1 LKAFSVIKSN
11 VTVKN
16 VKEKD
21 IDGGSFMSLQHRLHW
36 FDQQPRAY
44 TTGTVEYI
52 HDQWVFFEDE
62 CEEASLL
69 DDYLGK
75 EVEVFHF
82 NQWVKGVL
90 REGGILF
97 FRNACYHLQ
106 NGDAVRFRK
115 ILRAGYQML
124 LDDLSDEA
132 FLRFAIMLNQL
143 SFSLYDC
150 IYCYHH
156 SMFQHDR
163 GVNFLMFD
171 NTDTICSV
179 QHHYQ
184 KTGLTYDRFEFT
196 LANGKR
202 ALITLMRG

>member
-1 LKAFSVIKSN
+1 
-11 VTVKN
+11 
-16 VKEKD
+16 
-21 IDGGSFMSLQHRLHW
+21 MSLQHRLQW

-44 TTGTVEYI
+44 TTGIIEFI
-52 HDQWVFFEDE
+52 HDQWVFFDDE

-69 DDYLGK
+69 DDYIGK
-75 EVEVFHF
+75 EVEVFRFH
-82 NQWVKGVL
+82 QWVKGVL
-90 REGGILF
+90 MEGGILIY
-97 FRNACYHLQ
+97 RNDCYHLK

-115 ILRAGYQML
+115 TLCAGYQML
-124 LDDLSDEA
+124 LDHLSDES
-132 FLRFAIMLNQL
+132 FLRFAMMLNQL

-156 SMFQHDR
+156 SMFQHGR

-184 KTGLTYDRFEFT
+184 RTGTAYDRFEFT
-196 LANGKR
+196 LATGKR
-202 ALITLMRG
+202 ALVIEIRG